1 MLKKFFFLEIC
12 GSRGKDF
19 KTLYAITLYD
29 NFDPALE
36 SKPFSRGHASY
47 NFGKGLSGLHI
58 YEFRLFSIRCVG
70 VEMKIFEK
78 GSTFDNFILPF

>member
-19 KTLYAITLYD
+19 KTYAITLYD

-58 YEFRLFSIRCVG
+58 YEFRLFSIRCVE

>member
-1 MLKKFFFLEIC
+1 MLKKFFLEIC

-36 SKPFSRGHASY
+36 SKPFFRGHAIY
-47 NFGKGLSGLHI
+47 KFDKGLSGLHN

-78 GSTFDNFILPF
+78 SSTFDNFILPF